1 MKESIIKAHPAQ
13 QINSLLTNN
22 NISLQANKNQL
33 LGRKNEDTKIEAK
46 RKKIV
51 SVYCTSIFLNNNE
64 IRSVLGLRSVLDS
77 VMWDPSRLEWL
88 DISYNYLERI
98 EMEILEFPN
107 LKTLYLHGN
116 YISNLDEVKKLQELP
131 YLQTLTLYGNPI
143 EQVKGYRLFVLG
155 VMYEKYETLK
165 KLDSVLITRKEFDC
179 VIVWNERLYA
189 SKRQKLK
196 KIRVDNAKKPPER
209 KEDDSKPG

>member
-1 MKESIIKAHPAQ
+1 V
-13 QINSLLTNN
+13 
-22 NISLQANKNQL
+22 
-33 LGRKNEDTKIEAK
+33 
-46 RKKIV
+46 V

-64 IRSVLGLRSVLDS
+64 IRSVLGLRSILDS
-77 VMWDPSRLEWL
+77 VMWEPSKLEWL

-131 YLQTLTLYGNPI
+131 YLQTLTLYGNPV

-209 KEDDSKPG
+209 KEDDSKPGQNSSQQ